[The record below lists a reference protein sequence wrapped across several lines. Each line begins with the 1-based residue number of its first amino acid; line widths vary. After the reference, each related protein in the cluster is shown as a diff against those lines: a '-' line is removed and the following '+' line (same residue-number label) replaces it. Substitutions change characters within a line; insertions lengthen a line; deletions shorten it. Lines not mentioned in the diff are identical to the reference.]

1 MQLRRERLNI
11 NIKWMNPFLLICL
24 KVRGGKEMAKVSIIK
39 ATYSDPGIETLLAP
53 LGGMEQFV
61 KKNEKVLLK
70 VNLLSAKEPE
80 KAVTTHP
87 EFVRAVATAVR
98 KAGGEP
104 YIGDSPAGPFS
115 KRNLNKAYE
124 RSGLKNLAGEEEI
137 PLNFDT
143 SVKKL
148 DIPNGKRLQRSPI
161 CNYVLNADKVIALP
175 KLKTH
180 SFQYMT
186 LACKIMYGVV
196 PGLTK
201 AKYHAQFPRRVSFA
215 DMMLDI
221 LTIVKPHLYIMDGI
235 MGMQGQGPGSGDPVK
250 MDLVLAS
257 TDYVAMD
264 ISVCKILGIEP
275 VGIPAL
281 KRAKVRGLWPERID
295 YPIQRPEDVAY
306 KGFRLPNTADHL
318 LTGKKPP
325 RKSPVITDKCTACG
339 DCESI
344 CPKDAVKVQDQMA
357 EVTYSKCIRCFC
369 CHEVCPED
377 AIILRSVKLN

>member
-1 MQLRRERLNI
+1 
-11 NIKWMNPFLLICL
+11 
-24 KVRGGKEMAKVSIIK
+24 MATVSIAK
-39 ATYSDPGIETLLAP
+39 TAYSDIEIETLLAP

-70 VNLLSAKEPE
+70 VNLLSAKAPE

-87 EFVRAVATAVR
+87 AFVRAVARAV
-98 KAGGEP
+98 KKTGGHP
-104 YIGDSPAGPFS
+104 FIGDSPAGTFS
-115 KRNLNKAYE
+115 KRSLSKAYR
-124 RSGLKNLAGEEEI
+124 RSGIENLAAEENI
-137 PLNFDT
+137 PLNFNT
-143 SVKKL
+143 GVKKL
-148 DIPNGKRLQRSPI
+148 DIPKGKRLQRSPI
-161 CNYVLNADKVIALP
+161 ADFVLNADKIIALP

-180 SFQYMT
+180 SFQYLT
-186 LACKIMYGVV
+186 LACKIMYGAV

-201 AKYHAQFPRRVSFA
+201 ARYHAQFPRKVSFA

-221 LTIVKPHLYIMDGI
+221 LTIVKPQLYIMDGI
-235 MGMQGQGPGSGDPVK
+235 LGMQGQGPGSGDPIK

-257 TDYVAMD
+257 TDHVAMD
-264 ISVCKILGIEP
+264 IAVCKILGIEP

-281 KRAKVRGLWPERID
+281 KVAKIRGCWPERIE
-295 YPIQRPEDVAY
+295 YPIHGPGEVAY

-325 RKSPVITDKCTACG
+325 RKSPVITDRCTACG
-339 DCESI
+339 ECESI
-344 CPKDAVKVQDQMA
+344 CPKDAVNMNGRMA

-377 AIILRSVKLN
+377 AIVLRSVKLK

>member
-1 MQLRRERLNI
+1 VSSLNI
-11 NIKWMNPFLLICL
+11 DKFRVGPKGSKIRLVKD
-24 KVRGGKEMAKVSIIK
+24 KEMATVNIIK
-39 ATYSDPGIETLLAP
+39 ATYSDPEIETLLAP
-53 LGGMEQFV
+53 LGGMERFV
-61 KKNEKVLLK
+61 KKNDKVLLK
-70 VNLLSAKEPE
+70 VNLLSVKGPE

-87 EFVRAVATAVR
+87 EFVRAVAKAVR
-98 KAGGEP
+98 EAGGEP

-115 KRNLNKAYE
+115 IRNLNKAYR
-124 RSGLKNLAGEEEI
+124 RSGLEDLAREEEI
-137 PLNFDT
+137 PLNFNIA
-143 SVKKL
+143 VKKL
-148 DIPNGKRLQRSPI
+148 DIPKGKRLRKSPI
-161 CNYVLNADKVIALP
+161 CDYALNTDKVIALP

-180 SFQYMT
+180 SFQYLT

-201 AKYHAQFPRRVSFA
+201 AKYHAQFPRRASFA

-221 LTIVKPHLYIMDGI
+221 LTIVKPQLYIMDGI
-235 MGMQGQGPGSGDPVK
+235 LGMQGQGPGSGDPVK

-257 TDYVAMD
+257 TDSVAMD
-264 ISVCKILGIEP
+264 IAVCKILGVEP
-275 VGIPAL
+275 VGIPVL

-295 YPIQRPEDVAY
+295 YPIQGPEDVAY

-325 RKSPVITDKCTACG
+325 RKSPAITDKCTACG

-344 CPKDAVKVQDQMA
+344 CPKDAVKVQGQMA

-377 AIILRSVKLN
+377 AIMLRSLKLN

>member
-1 MQLRRERLNI
+1 
-11 NIKWMNPFLLICL
+11 
-24 KVRGGKEMAKVSIIK
+24 MAKVSITK
-39 ATYSDPGIETLLAP
+39 ATYSDPEIEPLLAP

-70 VNLLSAKEPE
+70 INLLSAKAPE

-87 EFVRAVATAVR
+87 EFVRAVAKAVR
-98 KAGGEP
+98 EAGGKP
-104 YIGDSPAGPFS
+104 YIGDSPAGTFS
-115 KRNLNKAYE
+115 KRNLKKAYE
-124 RSGLKNLAGEEEI
+124 RSGLENLAKEEEI

-143 SVKKL
+143 SAKKL
-148 DIPNGKRLQRSPI
+148 DISNGKRLRRSPI
-161 CNYVLNADKVIALP
+161 CNYALNADKVIALP

-201 AKYHAQFPRRVSFA
+201 AKYHARFPSRLSFA
-215 DMMLDI
+215 DVMLDI

-235 MGMQGQGPGSGDPVK
+235 MGMEGQGPGSGDPVK

-257 TDYVAMD
+257 TDHVAMD
-264 ISVCKILGIEP
+264 ISVCKILGVEP
-275 VGIPAL
+275 VGIPVL
-281 KRAKVRGLWPERID
+281 KRAKIRGLWPERID
-295 YPIQRPEDVAY
+295 YPIWRPEDVAY
-306 KGFRLPNTADHL
+306 KEFRLPNTADHL

-325 RKSPVITDKCTACG
+325 KKSPVITNKCTACG
-339 DCESI
+339 DCERI
-344 CPKDAVKVQDQMA
+344 CPKHAVKVLDQMA
-357 EVTYSKCIRCFC
+357 EITYSKCIRCFC

-377 AIILRSVKLN
+377 AIMLRSIKLNPN

>member
-1 MQLRRERLNI
+1 
-11 NIKWMNPFLLICL
+11 
-24 KVRGGKEMAKVSIIK
+24 MATVSIIK
-39 ATYSDPGIETLLAP
+39 ATYSDPEIETLIAP
-53 LGGMEQFV
+53 FGGMEQFV
-61 KKNEKVLLK
+61 KPNEKVLLK
-70 VNLLSAKEPE
+70 VNLLSSKGPE

-87 EFVRAVATAVR
+87 DFVRAVAKVVR
-98 KAGGEP
+98 EAGGEP
-104 YIGDSPAGPFS
+104 YIGDSPSGPFS
-115 KRNLNKAYE
+115 KRNLNKAYKN
-124 RSGLKNLAGEEEI
+124 SGLENLAGDEEI
-137 PLNFDT
+137 PLNFNT
-143 SVKKL
+143 GVKKL
-148 DIPNGKRLQRSPI
+148 DIPEGKRLQRSPI
-161 CNYVLNADKVIALP
+161 CEYVLNADKVIALP

-180 SFQYMT
+180 SFQYLT
-186 LACKIMYGVV
+186 LACKIMYGVI

-221 LTIVKPHLYIMDGI
+221 LTIVKPQLYIMDGI

-250 MDLVLAS
+250 LDLVLAS

-264 ISVCKILGIEP
+264 IAVCKILGIEP
-275 VGIPAL
+275 VGIPVL

-295 YPIQRPEDVAY
+295 YPIHRPEDVAY
-306 KGFRLPNTADHL
+306 KGFKLPNTADHL

-344 CPKDAVKVQDQMA
+344 CPKDAVNVNGKMA

-377 AIILRSVKLN
+377 AIVLRSLELI